1 MSRRMDVSPAIAL
14 VRQLLVTL
22 LAIVLAGTG
31 GVEQVLP
38 SDEVHPGT
46 HLQPGNVMLCTG

>member
-1 MSRRMDVSPAIAL
+1 MDVSPAIAL